1 MLLGDGREEKKGQ
14 SRRAQGAV
22 ATAARAGLGE
32 KSHSPAACTMKER
45 VKEKELEVLVGTVYT
60 LTFVIHTVGAVV
72 DRLKRFSRAH
82 KGACN
87 SGKGN
92 INSNS

>member
-32 KSHSPAACTMKER
+32 KSHSPADCTMKAR
-45 VKEKELEVLVGTVYT
+45 VKEKELEVLVGTV
-60 LTFVIHTVGAVV
+60 
-72 DRLKRFSRAH
+72 
-82 KGACN
+82 
-87 SGKGN
+87 
-92 INSNS
+92 